1 MSLAFSTC
9 HSFKIT
15 NRNLLDALLEDVM
28 NNLPRYSFR
37 TIANIISYSVSLQ
50 YINHQFFDTL
60 AIELRDRIYK
70 SRHLSN
76 KIEEV
81 ERVEYNKANHT
92 ADLLSI
98 LQVFISFSQIQV
110 IKTELFKFFMEFI
123 IENFDRASLGI
134 IISFTLE
141 MPL

>member
-1 MSLAFSTC
+1 MSLVFFTC

-15 NRNLLDALLEDVM
+15 NRNLLDALSEDVM

-92 ADLLSI
+92 VDLLSI
-98 LQVFISFSQIQV
+98 LQVLS
-110 IKTELFKFFMEFI
+110 LFYKFK
-123 IENFDRASLGI
+123 L
-134 IISFTLE
+134 
-141 MPL
+141 